1 MDVSPTSSQS
11 GLHPEGYDIMERDR
25 EAKIYHKFFC
35 SRVSPTS
42 EGICYLPF
50 TGVSILS
57 SFLLEPSLIH
67 SGGSL
72 PGASGSVCVL
82 GGGGEQAAGD
92 TEVLQLFHIRHS
104 AE

>member
-1 MDVSPTSSQS
+1 MDVSPTSSQF

-57 SFLLEPSLIH
+57 SFLLEPSLVH

-82 GGGGEQAAGD
+82 GGG
-92 TEVLQLFHIRHS
+92 
-104 AE
+104 

>member
-1 MDVSPTSSQS
+1 MERLVDVSPTTPQF
-11 GLHPEGYDIMERDR
+11 GLHPESHDLMERDR
-25 EAKIYHKFFC
+25 EAEIYHKFFR

-42 EGICYLPF
+42 KGLWYLPY
-50 TGVSILS
+50 TGVSIRS
-57 SFLLEPSLIH
+57 SFLPEPSLVH

-92 TEVLQLFHIRHS
+92 TEVF
-104 AE
+104 